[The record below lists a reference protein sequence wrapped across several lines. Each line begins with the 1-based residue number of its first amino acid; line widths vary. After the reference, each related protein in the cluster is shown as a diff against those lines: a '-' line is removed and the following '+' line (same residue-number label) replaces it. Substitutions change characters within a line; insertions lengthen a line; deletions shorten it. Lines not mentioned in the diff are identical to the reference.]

1 MILLKGRV
9 EVKALKALKALK
21 AVTKR
26 KKKRMRSTQNL
37 GNEDSEGIENCDIT
51 EDADREE
58 KGKWAEEKTTTQ
70 TPHF

>member
-9 EVKALKALKALK
+9 EVKALKALKA
-21 AVTKR
+21 VTKR
-26 KKKRMRSTQNL
+26 KKNRMRSTQNL

-51 EDADREE
+51 EDADRE
-58 KGKWAEEKTTTQ
+58 KIRKWAEEKTTTQ